1 MPATTLDLQLSLLR
15 GETPSPMDLTSF
27 GKPGAVRL
35 KQQTKAA
42 FSDRLAVRLL
52 TLIASGRL
60 EPGAGLPPE
69 RQLAESMAVSRVCVR
84 TALDRLKNE
93 GYLLAV
99 QGSGTRVARSSET
112 DSLARLLGAHAANR
126 QDLAEICG
134 HLDLWALKRAVFQGS
149 CEQIEEMAQLLE
161 AGAPAG
167 WAAEHEVRLRL
178 ALADGSH
185 SPIFKS
191 LMEYLVRALQSYFW
205 CEAGWEESGQQAQA
219 MRLASQTLAQALRA
233 RDHARAEQ
241 AMVARNALVA
251 TRREPASGAVAPGGD
266 AAQMRASL
274 LQDLLITHPDHLRE
288 RLAREI
294 AAMMARQR
302 LQVGDRLL
310 SERRLA
316 DTFGVSRMSVRE
328 ALALLKDNGTISASV
343 RSGTHAR
350 EAGAEALEELSLCS
364 PENFRDLCSIR
375 HYLEAWS
382 ARRAAEAAS
391 DGDRADM
398 RRILSEMR
406 RPIPAVQRQIDLDMK
421 LHLTIT
427 RAAGSAVN
435 LYITEVLRDAVSAY
449 FDFALSDLF
458 IDAAHKALLLE
469 QHARIVGAIV
479 ERDAD
484 GAEQA
489 MAAHT
494 QMFRDLF
501 EGMQGPMGSSG
512 VH

>member
-1 MPATTLDLQLSLLR
+1 MSASTLDLQLSLLR

-99 QGSGTRVARSSET
+99 QGSGTRVARNSET

-134 HLDLWALKRAVFQGS
+134 YLDLWALKRAVIQGS
-149 CEQIEEMAQLLE
+149 AEQIEHMAQLLE

-178 ALADGSH
+178 ALADASH

-205 CEAGWEESGQQAQA
+205 CEAGWSEGGPQAQA
-219 MRLASQTLAQALRA
+219 MKLASHTLARALRL
-233 RDHARAEQ
+233 RDHAAAEQ
-241 AMVARNALVA
+241 AMCERTALVA
-251 TRREPASGAVAPGGD
+251 RRAPQASAGLPPSD
-266 AAQMRASL
+266 AAETRASL
-274 LQDLLITHPDHLRE
+274 LQDLLITHPDQLRA

-294 AAMMARQR
+294 AAMMVRQR

-328 ALALLKDNGTISASV
+328 ALALLKENGSITASG

-350 EAGAEALEELSLCS
+350 EQGGDTLEELSLCS
-364 PENFRDLCSIR
+364 PENFRDLCAIR

-391 DGDRADM
+391 DGDRSDL

-406 RPIPAVQRQIDLDMK
+406 RPIPAAQRQIDLDMK

-469 QHARIVGAIV
+469 QHARIVGAII
-479 ERDAD
+479 ERDAE

-501 EGMQGPMGSSG
+501 EGMQGPMGSAG
-512 VH
+512 MH